1 MACYEDL
8 SINLLRMPASTGAA
22 NQSSQVSLTLT
33 PASVAGGTTAN
44 QNFTIP
50 GLLATDIVLISNVP
64 FGPAGVAPLLATASA
79 ANTLTVTY
87 GNFTAGALTPTAG
100 THRFVVIK
108 TQ

>member
-1 MACYEDL
+1 MARYEDA
-8 SINLLRMPASTGAA
+8 SINLLRMPAKTGAA

-33 PASVAGGTTAN
+33 PASVAANTTAN

-50 GLLATDIVLISNVP
+50 GLIASDMVVISDVP
-64 FGPAGVAPLLATASA
+64 FGPAGVAPLYATASA

-87 GNFTAGALTPTAG
+87 GNFTGVASTPTAG
-100 THRFVVIK
+100 THRFIVIK

>member
-1 MACYEDL
+1 MARYEDA
-8 SINLLRMPASTGAA
+8 SINLLRMPAKTGAA

-33 PASVAGGTTAN
+33 PVSVAASTTAN

-50 GLLATDIVLISNVP
+50 GLVVSDMVLISDVP
-64 FGPAGVAPLLATASA
+64 FGPAGVFPALAAASA

-87 GNFTAGALTPTAG
+87 ANETAGPLTPTAG
-100 THRFVVIK
+100 THRFIVIK